1 MSSIN
6 NSITLSTMTNIEKYN
21 KVFKEILQIS
31 SNDLKTAKFKNSE
44 LWDSVGHMTL
54 VASLEDTF
62 DIVLE
67 TDDLMGITSYDKCIE
82 ILSHNY
88 GIEF

>member
-1 MSSIN
+1 
-6 NSITLSTMTNIEKYN
+6 
-21 KVFKEILQIS
+21 
-31 SNDLKTAKFKNSE
+31 
-44 LWDSVGHMTL
+44 MTL

-62 DIVLE
+62 DILLE
-67 TDDLMGITSYDKCIE
+67 TDDLMGITSYDKGIE

>member
-21 KVFKEILQIS
+21 KVFKEILQLS

-44 LWDSVGHMTL
+44 LWDSVGNMTL

-62 DIVLE
+62 DILLE
-67 TDDLMGITSYDKCIE
+67 TDDLMGITSYDKGIE